1 MNTVSRLILAVS
13 SGILLG
19 AAWIPSPFAI
29 VAIFV
34 AFIPLLLVFDDLE
47 KIPERK
53 NGKRFFGYAFLTF
66 LVWNVLTTWWV
77 FNSTPAAILAFLT
90 NSALMALM
98 VYFYYIVKKHVF
110 KMRNCLWVLAV
121 FFTAFEYFHF
131 DWDLSWPWLTLGN
144 VFAAIPESVQFYEFT
159 GVLGGSLWIWFANIV
174 LFDMVKKNI
183 VCIFPFLWL
192 FPITLL
198 FTPIWFALP
207 FIALFFLIVH
217 GVEKVIRNTE
227 KRNYSKFSWKDI
239 VLLVLIILPLII
251 SAAMYQY
258 YKEKGT
264 DVEVVIV
271 QPNIDPYSEQYDL
284 NPVVATERMLDLAR
298 TKVTPNT
305 RLILTPE
312 SMIQEYV
319 WEHQLDYSPS
329 LRLIQEFLSQHDS
342 IEMIAGLSSWRLVPE
357 RTSAARPYYGGQYY
371 EAHNVALLV
380 SKDERSQKYYKSKL
394 TPGVEIMP
402 FVKYFRPLERLAI
415 DMGGTVGT
423 LGISPNREVFISQYG
438 TPPFAPII
446 CYESIYGDFVA
457 GFVRN
462 GAQFLCIITNDGW
475 WGNTPGHRQH
485 MRYAKLRAIETRRD
499 IARCANTGISG
510 FINQRGDVSQATP
523 YWEEAVISQN
533 VKANDKITFYVKYGD
548 YIGRISLFLAGILL
562 LLALA
567 FRLMKR
573 NINVN

>member
-1 MNTVSRLILAVS
+1 MSAILRLGLAVL
-13 SGILLG
+13 SGVLLG
-19 AAWIPSPFAI
+19 LAWLSSITSI
-29 VAIFV
+29 LIFV
-34 AFIPLLLVFDDLE
+34 AFIPLLWLFSDLE
-47 KIPERK
+47 KTPERK

-66 LVWNVLTTWWV
+66 LVWNVITTWWV
-77 FNSTPAAILAFLT
+77 FNSTPAAILAFIT

-98 VYFYYIVKKHVF
+98 VYFYYLVKKHVF

-144 VFAAIPESVQFYEFT
+144 VFAFTPHLVQFYEFT
-159 GVLGGSLWIWFANIV
+159 GVLGGSIWIWATNIAIFKICV
-174 LFDMVKKNI
+174 EKKNSLKCYLVAFTIMLLPI
-183 VCIFPFLWL
+183 V
-192 FPITLL
+192 
-198 FTPIWFALP
+198 
-207 FIALFFLIVH
+207 
-217 GVEKVIRNTE
+217 
-227 KRNYSKFSWKDI
+227 
-239 VLLVLIILPLII
+239 I
-251 SAAMYQY
+251 SAIMYKT
-258 YKEKGT
+258 YKEKGS

-271 QPNIDPYSEQYDL
+271 QPNIDPYGEQYEL

-342 IEMIAGLSSWRLVPE
+342 IEMIAGLSSFRLVKE
-357 RTSAARPYYGGQYY
+357 RTPAARSYGNLYY

-380 SKDERSQKYYKSKL
+380 SENDYSQKYYKSKL

-438 TPPFAPII
+438 TPPFAPVI

-499 IARCANTGISG
+499 IARCANTGISA

-523 YWEEAVISQN
+523 YWEEAVIAQN
-533 VKANDKITFYVKYGD
+533 VKANSKITFYVKYGD

-562 LLALA
+562 LAALA
-567 FRLMKR
+567 FRLKKR
-573 NINVN
+573 NVKVNV